1 MAPMRL
7 GVVVCVTVVAALCL
21 VGLSAASGSEV
32 FTDPPGDSGI
42 APDITNVSVANDDKG
57 LLTFHVTIANRTA
70 LSPDDLIA
78 VLIATD
84 DPSPYTGLRFDG
96 TNFAVVLDGANGP
109 SLHKWDGFGLDP
121 VLPRPRSVTGSFVG
135 SVATLTVRQEDLAPG
150 FPDLSLPVK
159 LQFYAVAVTYDGTEA
174 VAADRAPASN
184 FYPYRV
190 AEPLRLV
197 VTNFAPKKTV
207 KAGKRL
213 VVLMGEA
220 RGDTGAPI
228 AGGDVNCRARV
239 ANAALRGKGG
249 FVTVKLKSPIDGT
262 IVGSRNAECSW
273 HVPRAAKG
281 KLIRGQMTVT
291 ENGVMNTRSFATRV
305 R

>member
-7 GVVVCVTVVAALCL
+7 GVVCVAAIAALCL
-21 VGLSAASGSEV
+21 AGLSAASGSET
-32 FTDPPGDSGI
+32 FTDPAGDSGV
-42 APDITNVSVANDDKG
+42 APDITSVSVSNDDKG
-57 LLTFHVTIANRTA
+57 LLTFRVMIANRTA

-109 SLHKWDGFGLDP
+109 SLHEWDGVGLDP
-121 VLPRPRSVTGSFVG
+121 VLPRPRSVTASFVG
-135 SVATLTVRQEDLAPG
+135 GVATMTVRQEDLAPG
-150 FPDLSLPVK
+150 FPDLSVPVK
-159 LQFYAVAVTYDGTEA
+159 LQFYAVAVTFDGSEA

-184 FYPYRV
+184 FFPYRV
-190 AEPLRLV
+190 AEPLRVV

-207 KAGKRL
+207 KAGKTL

-228 AGGDVNCRARV
+228 AGGDVSCRAR
-239 ANAALRGKGG
+239 AGNAALRGKGG
-249 FVTVKLKSPIDGT
+249 FITVKLKSPIDGSS
-262 IVGSRNAECSW
+262 VKSRNAACSW
-273 HVPRAAKG
+273 QVPRAAKG
-281 KLIRGQMTVT
+281 KTVRGTMTVT
-291 ENGVMNTRSFATRV
+291 ESGVTNTRSFTTRV

>member
-7 GVVVCVTVVAALCL
+7 GVVVCVAVVAALCL

-32 FTDPPGDSGI
+32 FTDPAGDSGI

-96 TNFAVVLDGANGP
+96 TNFAVVLDGASGP
-109 SLHKWDGFGLDP
+109 SLHEWDGVGLDP

-135 SVATLTVRQEDLAPG
+135 GVATLTVRQEDLAPG
-150 FPDLSLPVK
+150 FPDLSVPIK
-159 LQFYAVAVTYDGTEA
+159 LQFYAVAVTFAGSEA
-174 VAADRAPASN
+174 VAPDRAPPRN
-184 FYPYRV
+184 FFAYRV
-190 AEPLRLV
+190 AEPLRVV

-228 AGGDVNCRARV
+228 AGGDVTCQARLGHGR
-239 ANAALRGKGG
+239 LRGKGR
-249 FVTVKLKSPIDGT
+249 FVTVKLKSPIDGSL
-262 IVGSRNAECSW
+262 VRSRNAACSW
-273 HVPRAAKG
+273 HVPRDAKG
-281 KLIRGQMTVT
+281 KTIRGTMTIT
-291 ENGVMNTRSFATRV
+291 ESGVANTRSFA
-305 R
+305 